1 MAEKKKYREHVAVK
15 SIVGIVSALLVF
27 SAVAG
32 FMAYRNFTKALLEQY
47 ADGAFL
53 TARAAADL
61 VNPNR
66 IDAYAE
72 SDGKG
77 SEYLGVYGN
86 MDSLCNSS
94 GATFIYVIVPDRSD
108 YAHITFLFSTI
119 NHDTHYTVYD
129 FGYVRETTNDDYRQ
143 KYRAL
148 YEKTSN
154 QELVIRDKGF
164 IETDPHIT
172 AMIPLKA
179 WNGEVTAI
187 LCVQRQ
193 MDVLVQ
199 ERNSYI
205 ARLGLI
211 LGGMILLVIAGQ
223 SVFLNHTLLKP
234 LYTIT
239 KEAKRFSEE
248 NTVRTEKL
256 QNAVKNRDEIGL
268 LAESIDS
275 MEEQIGKYVEDLTKI
290 TAEKERISTELSLA
304 KKIQAALLPSIFP
317 PFPDRKEFDLYAS
330 MEPARTVG
338 GDFYDFF
345 LIDDD
350 HLCLVMADVSGK
362 GIPAALFM
370 MICKTMLQSCAMLGQ
385 SSAEILNKVNQGI
398 CSNNGEEMFVTVWV
412 GILEISTGM
421 LKAANAG
428 HEYPAVKK
436 PGGKFELLKD
446 PHGFVVGGLADEIYE
461 EYTLQLEPGSALFL
475 YTDGIPEAMTKDR
488 QMFGTE
494 RMLEALNAQP
504 DACPETVLKNVR
516 GAAAEFAGGAEQS
529 DDITMLA
536 LNYFGPQ
543 NKQ

>member
-1 MAEKKKYREHVAVK
+1 MEALYLDIKNRICVGVNAVMSLYEVGKLLLLALLYVDKAAEHVL
-15 SIVGIVSALLVF
+15 IVGKLSKLAEPVKVIYPAIVTQQLGYKGRQLSVAEGYPAALSDAVCLV
-27 SAVAG
+27 AELLG
-32 FMAYRNFTKALLEQY
+32 RKAEPVRQHGVL
-47 ADGAFL
+47 
-53 TARAAADL
+53 
-61 VNPNR
+61 
-66 IDAYAE
+66 
-72 SDGKG
+72 
-77 SEYLGVYGN
+77 EYLGVYLRNAVDMAGSITRHIRHV
-86 MDSLCNSS
+86 DKAAL
-94 GATFIYVIVPDRSD
+94 D
-108 YAHITFLFSTI
+108 Y
-119 NHDTHYTVYD
+119 
-129 FGYVRETTNDDYRQ
+129 
-143 KYRAL
+143 L
-148 YEKTSN
+148 YAVG
-154 QELVIRDKGF
+154 LVLLYASCVHIRDKGF

-179 WNGEVTAI
+179 WNGEVTGI

-193 MDVLVQ
+193 MDVLVK

-205 ARLGLI
+205 IRLGLI

-330 MEPARTVG
+330 MEPAREVG

-398 CSNNGEEMFVTVWV
+398 CSSNGEEMFVTVWV
-412 GILEISTGM
+412 GILEISTGK

-436 PGGKFELLKD
+436 PDGRFELLKD
-446 PHGFVVGGLADEIYE
+446 PHGFVVGGLPDEIYE

-504 DACPETVLKNVR
+504 EADPETVLKNVR

-543 NKQ
+543 NK